1 MDKNEVVTEDQQVID
16 CLWPEQLNRIEC
28 NLSRACN
35 AIAVNL
41 SKRVTRCDLI
51 NPINIVLL
59 LLWATVNVNK
69 MQWKR
74 AATKVWVESSSSPS
88 PAEYI
93 CNIVTGVN

>member
-41 SKRVTRCDLI
+41 SKKSDTLRSYQSNQYCAVVVVGHGKC
-51 NPINIVLL
+51 
-59 LLWATVNVNK
+59 
-69 MQWKR
+69 Q
-74 AATKVWVESSSSPS
+74 
-88 PAEYI
+88 
-93 CNIVTGVN
+93 